1 MAKSKYYHIDT
12 GFFPQIIKLCFNDV
26 AFQQLLSDKNISVD
40 LKAFDYGAA
49 ETHAIHTPNGS
60 LIILIIDVENH
71 KDEADLVGTIAHEA
85 SHAVEHL
92 AKFIGEED
100 LSGETRAYLTQSI
113 VEQVYLS
120 SEIEREE
127 HARKRDRSL
136 SNKKG
141 QAQGGDV
148 FEVDIIGKWSSGPD
162 SDTAEEV
169 GIRRT
174 KNTKG
179 RNIAKTKDSV
189 STAK

>member
-12 GFFPQIIKLCFNDV
+12 GFFPQVIKLCFNDD
-26 AFQQLLSDKNISVD
+26 AFQQLLNDKNISVD

-141 QAQGGDV
+141 KTTEWPMS
-148 FEVDIIGKWSSGPD
+148 EVDFDSDGSTGPH
-162 SDTAEEV
+162 SDTAKD
-169 GIRRT
+169 GDIRRA
-174 KNTKG
+174 KNSKG